1 MLADVPSIT
10 VTVVPDPYRH
20 WTSLSKSHVELKALT
35 PTYVATNKVGE
46 PMWTDVN
53 SHAVYHGNLHN
64 PMKVVMIGCAGKSGF
79 NGNMVVDPKDARFKH
94 PTGIVIFSSVKKEY
108 AVVADNG
115 NNVLRMI
122 SNVSSLRTKKKIST
136 IKIQNLDKDGF
147 KPSILAKHVNTSILV
162 SSTNSKSIYVLLI
175 FPGNATAICLTEV
188 PVPSLTQTRGMAFLP
203 STKELLIGN
212 EENLLIIKSI
222 RLGNTENEETV
233 ITTPHITSYGDVAVS
248 SGCRIAVSDLT
259 GIVAIFVRI
268 KDGFELVEVI
278 GRKPLPGEE
287 LPAVEGSSRKTR
299 LDQPLGVAFS
309 GTTSS
314 LYICCFKSLNYK
326 PKKRIPPVLSFHEK
340 MESMIQC
347 SSFLESVNR
356 NRQQALGKEHVST
369 EQGTLYPN
377 TLVCL
382 SESIKVIREVAVRL
396 QEDGLDTE
404 MLDLHAFMNES
415 AVEHSFAAGV

>member
-356 NRQQALGKEHVST
+356 NRQR
-369 EQGTLYPN
+369 N
-377 TLVCL
+377 
-382 SESIKVIREVAVRL
+382 RR
-396 QEDGLDTE
+396 
-404 MLDLHAFMNES
+404 
-415 AVEHSFAAGV
+415 